1 MSREKTARDLSSRY
15 ERVHQAGGEPAPKE
29 YAELA
34 AADISYDD
42 ITEGESPA
50 TYEYD
55 LLPSGALRILR
66 VTKGEAAVVESIYA
80 PGLWFRVQGQW
91 RGSAE

>member
-1 MSREKTARDLSSRY
+1 MSVFIKLVENR
-15 ERVHQAGGEPAPKE
+15 PPKE
-29 YAELA
+29 YAEPA

-55 LLPSGALRILR
+55 LLPSGALRILK

-91 RGSAE
+91 RGHAE

>member
-1 MSREKTARDLSSRY
+1 MSVFIKLVENRPL
-15 ERVHQAGGEPAPKE
+15 KE

-34 AADISYDD
+34 AADISQDD
-42 ITEGESPA
+42 ITDGESPA

-66 VTKGEAAVVESIYA
+66 
-80 PGLWFRVQGQW
+80 
-91 RGSAE
+91 

>member
-1 MSREKTARDLSSRY
+1 MSVFIKLVENR
-15 ERVHQAGGEPAPKE
+15 PPKE

-55 LLPSGALRILR
+55 LLPSGALQILR

-91 RGSAE
+91 HGSAE

>member
-1 MSREKTARDLSSRY
+1 MSVFIKLVENR
-15 ERVHQAGGEPAPKE
+15 PPKE

-34 AADISYDD
+34 ITDISYDD
-42 ITEGESPA
+42 ITDGESAA

-66 VTKGEAAVVESIYA
+66 ATKGEAVVVDSVYA

-91 RGSAE
+91 RGNAE

>member
-1 MSREKTARDLSSRY
+1 MENR
-15 ERVHQAGGEPAPKE
+15 PPKE

-34 AADISYDD
+34 TADISYDD

-55 LLPSGALRILR
+55 LLLRILR
-66 VTKGEAAVVESIYA
+66 VTKGEASVVDSIYA
-80 PGLWFRVQGQW
+80 PGLWFRVQGQC
-91 RGSAE
+91 RGNAE